1 MRSRSTEVN
10 VPSPLP
16 ISKLHIIKDKLSV
29 AIEGDVCISSDMHP
43 ATVSATSED
52 REAVQDSP
60 GTVVEPASEV
70 VTHSQQSTK
79 EENDPIPGGAGLA
92 TPTTLGSQPSEPR
105 VSKPASGVPGE
116 GRLKTLGFSD
126 NVINRIGKSRT
137 SSTRKY

>member
-1 MRSRSTEVN
+1 MA
-10 VPSPLP
+10 
-16 ISKLHIIKDKLSV
+16 IK
-29 AIEGDVCISSDMHP
+29 GDVCISSDMHP

-60 GTVVEPASEV
+60 GTVVKPASEV

-79 EENDPIPGGAGLA
+79 QENDPIAGGAGLA
-92 TPTTLGSQPSEPR
+92 TPTTLGSQPSKPR

-137 SSTRKY
+137 LSTSKF

>member
-1 MRSRSTEVN
+1 MRYRSTEVN

-29 AIEGDVCISSDMHP
+29 TIEGDVCISSDMHP

-60 GTVVEPASEV
+60 GTVVQPASEV

-92 TPTTLGSQPSEPR
+92 SQPHWDHSHPNPESANLHLVFLER
-105 VSKPASGVPGE
+105 DVS
-116 GRLKTLGFSD
+116 RL
-126 NVINRIGKSRT
+126 
-137 SSTRKY
+137 